1 MAYLLVT
8 PHWKGLPGT
17 SQIDAGRPL
26 LWAHGHSHCGGSD
39 GQATTSSRLSMQHAV
54 FWSCQI
60 LGNFTRLPNCHFTNW
75 KNILGAFPV
84 LTNHHAY
91 DQPSIILHSSTEQ
104 RHCKFPGKPGS
115 HSLPSSFDP
124 FPDSA
129 KKSSLAF
136 FRSVLDPQS
145 GWHPVNFSRS
155 KLRIWAHYGSVHF
168 QKIPTSTIGLTLR
181 PTPAPSWPPAVA
193 AANNSLH
200 LALCKCFLRSKASVP
215 SSGGWKLLNCW
226 FPQRCN
232 RDWYHLGSLK
242 KHHNQ

>member
-1 MAYLLVT
+1 MAYLLVV

-60 LGNFTRLPNCHFTNW
+60 LGNFTRLPNCHFTSW
-75 KNILGAFPV
+75 KKIQDAFPV

-91 DQPSIILHSSTEQ
+91 DQPSVMLHSSIEQ

-129 KKSSLAF
+129 KQSSPAF
-136 FRSVLDPQS
+136 FRSVPSTSAVQS
-145 GWHPVNFSRS
+145 YWFGLTMAQFISKKSNFNH
-155 KLRIWAHYGSVHF
+155 WAHLTPHPSTLV
-168 QKIPTSTIGLTLR
+168 TSCCCSR
-181 PTPAPSWPPAVA
+181 
-193 AANNSLH
+193 
-200 LALCKCFLRSKASVP
+200 K
-215 SSGGWKLLNCW
+215 
-226 FPQRCN
+226 
-232 RDWYHLGSLK
+232 
-242 KHHNQ
+242 